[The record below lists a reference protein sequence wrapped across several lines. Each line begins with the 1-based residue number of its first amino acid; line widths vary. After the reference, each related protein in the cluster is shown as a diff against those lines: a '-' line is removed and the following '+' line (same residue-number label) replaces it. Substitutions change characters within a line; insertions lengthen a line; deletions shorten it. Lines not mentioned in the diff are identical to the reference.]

1 MVIADLLQTFRL
13 YLKYYFQSKVGN
25 LHMLLTLLTHIR
37 HVPLIGTLNSSFCN
51 KSHIFGTY
59 IYTVNY
65 LLLSITIYCLLYMFF
80 LPLFLVTFVPKGK
93 VESLNKNK
101 AFQLTR
107 VSFGTKIGDK
117 GR

>member
-1 MVIADLLQTFRL
+1 
-13 YLKYYFQSKVGN
+13 
-25 LHMLLTLLTHIR
+25 
-37 HVPLIGTLNSSFCN
+37 
-51 KSHIFGTY
+51 
-59 IYTVNY
+59 
-65 LLLSITIYCLLYMFF
+65 MFF

-117 GR
+117 GQ